1 MKTVLSIVLVFL
13 VSISFAQ
20 TTDQKISDVYG
31 EAALLEMK
39 SNNPGRYKFHVGM
52 VEKGMVLLT
61 APEDKFLEFPL
72 LDSIPLHSQTGEKVT
87 ILAFLQ
93 EYMNQTSFNALKY
106 GFSAGSDYMYYRLAG
121 TNQVLMITPQ
131 KEFYKN

>member
-1 MKTVLSIVLVFL
+1 MKILVRLVLVL
-13 VSISFAQ
+13 AVSNSFAQ
-20 TTDQKISDVYG
+20 TTDQKISNIYG
-31 EAALLEMK
+31 ETALLEMK
-39 SNNPGRYKFHVGM
+39 TNNPGRYKYHVGM

-61 APEDKFLEFPL
+61 ATEDKFLEFPL
-72 LDSIPLHSQTGEKVT
+72 LDSIPLRSQAAEKVS

-131 KEFYKN
+131 KEFY